1 MNTGSR
7 FLVAVSLSAVMLLV
21 ACDTAEER
29 AEGHYENAVE
39 LIGEGDVDRA
49 LIELRNVFQLNAQHV
64 EARRLYAQTMLERGR
79 IREAFGNYTLV
90 SEQLPDDLDSRIRLA
105 RLAVEVQDWEEF
117 ERHATRAQQIAPDD
131 PETEAVWLVKQFR
144 EAVVAEDAPAREAVA
159 GELKHLLEQRPDDLL
174 LRRVLIEDNIMAQRF
189 SSALEEVDAALA
201 ADPDQPE
208 LMQMR
213 LALLLQLGDE
223 AEFETQLV
231 EMVENDPEDAE
242 SRDALMRWYM
252 SQGRTERAEE
262 LLRTKASAEGA
273 STEDRV
279 QYIAFIRQTRG
290 AEAAREEIDTMLG
303 AGHDTVVLRALRAG
317 LDFDAGSQDE
327 AIAEM
332 EDIIAGAETSD
343 VIRDV
348 KVSLARLL
356 SATGNEVGARQ
367 RIEEVLA
374 EDATHVEA
382 LKMRAGWLIEQDSP
396 DEAISALRTALDQ
409 APRDSEIMTLM
420 ASAYL
425 RSGSRELAG
434 EMLSLAVDASNN
446 APEEAIRYARFL
458 IADEKLDIAEP
469 GLVDALRRAPGN
481 LGILTEL
488 GRVYVGQEDWRRLE
502 QVEASLRR
510 LGSEEAVAAADALR
524 LERLQREDR
533 TEDAVAL
540 LESIIQQQGAN
551 DRAALEIV
559 RTHLRNNDLES
570 AEQYIDTALEENP
583 DQPLM
588 RFLRAS
594 IYASSDRPE
603 EAEVIYREMLEE
615 NPRQEVIWRTLYT
628 LLNREGRFDDAR
640 VALEEGLQALPEA
653 ANLQWALAGEFER
666 EGDVEGAIEI
676 YEDLYSRNSNSVVI
690 ANNLAS
696 LISTYKTDDESLDRA
711 WSIARRLRGSD
722 RPEFQDTY
730 GWIALRRGETEEALQ
745 HLKPAADALGNDPLV
760 QYHLGMAYV
769 EAERPDEALAQLR
782 RAVELAGPADT
793 REQFQDA
800 RDEIRR
806 LEELLAGQP
815 SE

>member
-7 FLVAVSLSAVMLLV
+7 FLVAVSFSAVMLLA

-117 ERHATRAQQIAPDD
+117 ERHATRAQQVAPDD

-144 EAVVAEDAPAREAVA
+144 DAVVAEDAPAREAVA
-159 GELKHLLEQRPDDLL
+159 GELKQLLEQRPDDTLI
-174 LRRVLIEDNIMAQRF
+174 RRVLIEDNIMAQRF

-208 LMQMR
+208 LKQMR

-231 EMVENDPEDAE
+231 EMVEDDPEDAE

-290 AEAAREEIDTMLG
+290 ADAAREEIDTMLE
-303 AGHDTVVLRALRAG
+303 AGHDAVVLRALRAG
-317 LDFDAGSQDE
+317 LDFDAGNQDE

-396 DEAISALRTALDQ
+396 DEAINALRTALDQ

-488 GRVYVGQEDWRRLE
+488 GRVYVGQGDWPRLE

-510 LGSEEAVAAADALR
+510 LGSDQALAAADALR

-570 AEQYIDTALEENP
+570 AEQYIDMALEEEP

-594 IYASSDRPE
+594 IYASSDRPD
-603 EAEVIYREMLEE
+603 EAEVIYRAMLEE

-666 EGDVEGAIEI
+666 EGNVEGAIEI

-745 HLKPAADALGNDPLV
+745 HLEPAADALGNDPLV

-769 EAERPDEALAQLR
+769 EAERPEEALTQLR
-782 RAVELAGPADT
+782 RSVELAGPADT
-793 REQFQDA
+793 REQFQSA

-806 LEELLAGQP
+806 LEALLSEQP